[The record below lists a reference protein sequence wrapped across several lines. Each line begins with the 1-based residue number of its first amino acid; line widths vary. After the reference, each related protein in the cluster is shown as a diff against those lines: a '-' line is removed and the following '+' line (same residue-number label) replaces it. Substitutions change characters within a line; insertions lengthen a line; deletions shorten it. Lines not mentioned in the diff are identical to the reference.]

1 MCWPATANCSV
12 IAAIRASDSFSFE
25 SATSKADCL
34 LSISRAAELIA
45 NFSRSHSL
53 EIVCS
58 SLRNFSISAFTS
70 INELVFLDPPRARD
84 LVKKSPS
91 RVTTVSS
98 GWLRKISAAWAAVSL
113 TTVLPRRSEIKSE
126 TELDR
131 IWAVIEV
138 KPPASATELAPW
150 L

>member
-1 MCWPATANCSV
+1 MS
-12 IAAIRASDSFSFE
+12 
-25 SATSKADCL
+25 
-34 LSISRAAELIA
+34 
-45 NFSRSHSL
+45 
-53 EIVCS
+53 
-58 SLRNFSISAFTS
+58 
-70 INELVFLDPPRARD
+70 ELVFLEPPRARD

-98 GWLRKISAAWAAVSL
+98 GWLRKISAASAAVSL

-138 KPPASATELAPW
+138 KPPASATELAP
-150 L
+150 